1 MDTKVEL
8 FTRPTH
14 GQLSDCR
21 SVFHALRTLIF
32 WNRIALCM
40 HKSIFLLFLL
50 FILCLLLNVCSF
62 HPYSSPP
69 PTLRKSLDFYNETI
83 VNPRNYILEI
93 SFSNIHQICVL
104 SFRIIILLWLTYLYT
119 IFNHVRYV
127 CFTTNLSLLS
137 KEKTL
142 TPSQFLS
149 ILLSLLILGLL
160 YEIEGD
166 QIPLFIIGMNPNLG
180 ILLQL
185 FFYLRKIISRIT
197 FTTLSIHIFSIA
209 ITPVACTVSLIVFQ
223 IWSCSLRKKYSLGYP
238 SYSF

>member
-1 MDTKVEL
+1 
-8 FTRPTH
+8 
-14 GQLSDCR
+14 
-21 SVFHALRTLIF
+21 
-32 WNRIALCM
+32 M
-40 HKSIFLLFLL
+40 HKSIFLLFLI
-50 FILCLLLNVCSF
+50 FILYLLLNVCSF
-62 HPYSSPP
+62 HPSSTPP

-93 SFSNIHQICVL
+93 SFSNI
-104 SFRIIILLWLTYLYT
+104 ILLWLSYLYT

-149 ILLSLLILGLL
+149 LLLLLLILGLL
-160 YEIEGD
+160 FEIEED
-166 QIPLFIIGMNPNLG
+166 QIPFFIIRMNPNLG

-185 FFYLRKIISRIT
+185 FFNLRKIISRII

>member
-1 MDTKVEL
+1 
-8 FTRPTH
+8 
-14 GQLSDCR
+14 
-21 SVFHALRTLIF
+21 
-32 WNRIALCM
+32 M
-40 HKSIFLLFLL
+40 HKSILLLFLL

-62 HPYSSPP
+62 HPTSTPP

-93 SFSNIHQICVL
+93 SFSNI
-104 SFRIIILLWLTYLYT
+104 ILLWLSYLYT

-160 YEIEGD
+160 FEIEED
-166 QIPLFIIGMNPNLG
+166 QIPLFIIRMNPNFG

-185 FFYLRKIISRIT
+185 FFNLRKIISRII
-197 FTTLSIHIFSIA
+197 FTTLSIYIFSIA

>member
-1 MDTKVEL
+1 
-8 FTRPTH
+8 
-14 GQLSDCR
+14 
-21 SVFHALRTLIF
+21 
-32 WNRIALCM
+32 M
-40 HKSIFLLFLL
+40 HKSILLLFLL

-62 HPYSSPP
+62 HPSSTPP

-83 VNPRNYILEI
+83 VNPGNYILEI
-93 SFSNIHQICVL
+93 SFSNI
-104 SFRIIILLWLTYLYT
+104 ILLWPSYLYT

-149 ILLSLLILGLL
+149 LLLSLLILGLL
-160 YEIEGD
+160 FEIEED
-166 QIPLFIIGMNPNLG
+166 QIPLFIIRMNPNLG

-185 FFYLRKIISRIT
+185 FFNLRKIISRII
-197 FTTLSIHIFSIA
+197 FTTLSIYIFSIA